1 MSRRQKTGG
10 WGRCRRA
17 ENKQGKTIAK
27 KEERG
32 VGGEKVERDKTKRRR
47 GSGRVIMKRR
57 GVVRRKKNPIN
68 NPVQELWRCCPAEK
82 CQNIRCTLP
91 FSPYS
96 LCPVEFFPRDNQL
109 HPYQPFR
116 TIIPSDLTHLFSA
129 PSYLP
134 RVLLVTGVGK
144 PFLDERQLTYIPPFL
159 TAEEITRLVSV
170 PLVFLPLF
178 TERIP
183 RHEQLAVST
192 ARMPD
197 TGRRNT
203 AVFPFRAPEFFGK
216 TLFDQHKGQRGVVR
230 SISFFRTFLRAG
242 TFSHGSN

>member
-32 VGGEKVERDKTKRRR
+32 VGGGKVERDRTKRRR

-109 HPYQPFR
+109 LPYQPFR
-116 TIIPSDLTHLFSA
+116 TIIPSDLTHLFGA
-129 PSYLP
+129 PSYSP

-144 PFLDERQLTYIPPFL
+144 PFPDERQLTYIPPFL
-159 TAEEITRLVSV
+159 TAKEITRLVSV
-170 PLVFLPLF
+170 SLVFLPLF
-178 TERIP
+178 AERTSAS
-183 RHEQLAVST
+183 RATRRFHCT
-192 ARMPD
+192 YTGHRMPQYRCVSVLSS
-197 TGRRNT
+197 GI
-203 AVFPFRAPEFFGK
+203 FREGA
-216 TLFDQHKGQRGVVR
+216 
-230 SISFFRTFLRAG
+230 LRPAQG
-242 TFSHGSN
+242 STRHGSCNFLPSNVPSSGNSRSWE